1 MNIHIDA
8 ETMRQLED
16 MEDEDVTL
24 VIKDDSEEREPAE
37 GFLDRF
43 SEESTWKE
51 KYDEIL
57 DEKEELL
64 ETSNQ
69 LRVNCRKLEEVCREL
84 QLENRSLRIRNNMV
98 NTAFKDLCLEY
109 NRLEKALQ
117 ERGLQM
123 EDENDGE

>member
-16 MEDEDVTL
+16 MEDEDFTL
-24 VIKDDSEEREPAE
+24 VIKDDSEDREPAE

-51 KYDEIL
+51 RCGEIL

-64 ETSNQ
+64 ETIDQ
-69 LRVNCRKLEEVCREL
+69 LQANCRKLEAVCGEL
-84 QLENRSLRIRNNMV
+84 QLENRSLRSR
-98 NTAFKDLCLEY
+98 EY
-109 NRLEKALQ
+109 NRREKALQ
-117 ERGLQM
+117 EQGFDFDM
-123 EDENDGE
+123 EEWTKGNF

>member
-51 KYDEIL
+51 KCGEIL

-64 ETSNQ
+64 ETIDQ
-69 LRVNCRKLEEVCREL
+69 LRANCRKLEAVCGEL
-84 QLENRSLRIRNNMV
+84 QLENRSLRSR
-98 NTAFKDLCLEY
+98 EY
-109 NRLEKALQ
+109 NRREKALQ
-117 ERGLQM
+117 EQGFDFDM
-123 EDENDGE
+123 EEDDE

>member
-69 LRVNCRKLEEVCREL
+69 LRVNCRKLEAVCREL
-84 QLENRSLRIRNNMV
+84 QLENRSLRIRNNME
-98 NTAFKDLCLEY
+98 DLCREY
-109 NRLEKALQ
+109 NQALQ
-117 ERGLQM
+117 EHGLQM